1 MRPHAHDHQHGGHH
15 HGGHHQ
21 GGHHHGGACG
31 GLDHHDGNY
40 TSAQRRDLELVLDF
54 NRRMSEAINA
64 GLDVAATEAALD
76 PDPLRYMWVD
86 EGQGQIEAQLTAAD
100 EVLAAAA
107 SLRGKSRDGVQW
119 IEESARAARPSM
131 AAGADGTTLT
141 VWLEWVPERGEILR
155 ARREEVDGSFVV
167 EDISTDPIDLFR
179 PSAVI
184 DGDGRCWAFVG
195 RRDTPKS
202 PVAIWGTCRL
212 DSGWSPLE
220 RISDTAHPSFNQE
233 VARAADGSMVL
244 CWQARHE
251 SRFAIFTRTH
261 TPAGWGNTE
270 IVTAGIDANV
280 WDPALTTRP
289 DGGTVFAWSE
299 YAHGSYRIQVRE
311 RSAAGQWGDPRPIT
325 AGSDY
330 ALHPSLAVTADGRLW
345 CAFDQIVMHGHGG
358 SGPTRLRAA
367 ADVGADPT
375 YIPGVRPSGD
385 SVPAELIPEV
395 AAGVQ
400 VVEVLADGVRPAPGE
415 LTAGLDVVPSGLPKL
430 AATADGGLVVAY
442 RVHRRLP
449 LMTYYW
455 EIAAQSL
462 GLSGWEPPTSYSGTD
477 GTLEEVS
484 IVAVGHGVRIAAQM
498 DRRLERALTWTEG
511 FGGRECPYLYE
522 HHGSIIWHGTHGLGQ
537 IVMARLASSGPVW
550 SPGPATA
557 EVMACTSG
565 VPALEVQASEIA
577 ELVQSDTRTESRRWV
592 LKGGHKIAGHDR
604 RLERPSTQVGS
615 ETMHLYWGDLH
626 RHSLVSRCTSG
637 DEPSLDDFYRYAWDV
652 NDYDFWAVT
661 DHAENSS
668 DYQWWGIQKI
678 ADLFHIPGAFVPFYG
693 FEWTSAD
700 TGHQNVIFGDVERG
714 APTFSA
720 FAEGTTDPAG
730 LWKALGEHPA
740 YPAITIPHHPG
751 AAMVYNDWD
760 YHDSTYSRLVEIFQA
775 CRGNYEGPGSFRQ
788 YSDGTATGTFT
799 IDGLLR
805 GHRFGFVGSSDH
817 GHGASYVGAWARSL
831 ERAEVFEALQ
841 ARRTFAASTRDV
853 TLDVRLSGSDG
864 GEAFMGEEAHI
875 VGEPTIHIAAT
886 GYADLA
892 RLEVVRD
899 GVTVHEI
906 SPQVAAAGEIVVNM
920 RVEWGKGE
928 GETVWDGALSMD
940 GGRVLATP
948 WWSPDVIAAD
958 EHSLAWQNSTYSFGE
973 PYGAQRGAVELTLV
987 GPATARVEVMIGERS
1002 LVTTLGAI
1010 KAAFASGQT
1019 VNIPGSPGLAGTVC
1033 LQHSVGGLTSLGSRQ
1048 VQTSWTDDRPE
1059 HAAQVGLATFYYVRA
1074 YLVDGEMAWSSP
1086 IWITP
1091 TTAIG

>member
-1 MRPHAHDHQHGGHH
+1 MRAHADNHH
-15 HGGHHQ
+15 HGGHQ
-21 GGHHHGGACG
+21 HGGACG

-40 TSAQRRDLELVLDF
+40 SPSQRRDLHLVLDF
-54 NRRMSEAINA
+54 NARMSEAINA

-86 EGQGQIEAQLTAAD
+86 EGQGQIEAQLAAAD

-107 SLRGKSRDGVQW
+107 SLPGTPRDGVQW

-131 AAGADGTTLT
+131 AAGAGGATLT
-141 VWLEWVPERGEILR
+141 VWLEWVPEHGEVLR
-155 ARREEVDGSFVV
+155 ARREGADASVVV
-167 EDISTDPIDLFR
+167 EDITTDPVDLFR

-195 RRDTPKS
+195 RRDTPTS
-202 PVAIWGTCRL
+202 PVAVWATCRL
-212 DSGWSPLE
+212 DSGWSTLE
-220 RISDTAHPSFNQE
+220 RVSGTAHPSFNQE
-233 VARAADGSMVL
+233 AARAADGSIVV

-251 SRFAIFTRTH
+251 SRFAIFTRTY
-261 TPAGWGNTE
+261 TTQGWSDTE
-270 IVTAGIDANV
+270 IVTAGITANV
-280 WDPALTTRP
+280 WDPALATRP

-299 YAHGSYRIQVRE
+299 FTQGSYRIQLRE
-311 RSAAGQWGDPRPIT
+311 RSAAGQWGDPRPVT

-330 ALHPSLAVTADGRLW
+330 ALHPSVAVSADGRLW
-345 CAFDQIVMHGHGG
+345 CAFDRIVMHGHGG

-367 ADVGADPT
+367 ADVGADPRR
-375 YIPGVRPSGD
+375 IPGVRRSGD
-385 SVPAELIPEV
+385 SVPAELIPDV

-400 VVEVLADGVRPAPGE
+400 VVEVLAQGVRPAPGE
-415 LTAGLDVVPSGLPKL
+415 LAAGVDVVPSGLPKL

-462 GLSGWEPPTSYSGTD
+462 GPAGWEPPTTYSGTD

-484 IVAVGHGVRIAAQM
+484 IVTSTKGVRIAAQM

-537 IVMARLASSGPVW
+537 IVVAHRASAGSAW
-550 SPGPATA
+550 SPDGDPSAPAA
-557 EVMACTSG
+557 EVC
-565 VPALEVQASEIA
+565 VPV
-577 ELVQSDTRTESRRWV
+577 RTVESSQRQESRRWMV
-592 LKGGHKIAGHDR
+592 EGDDVGDHH
-604 RLERPSTQVGS
+604 ERPSTQVGQ
-615 ETMHLYWGDLH
+615 EKMHLYWGDLH

-678 ADLFHIPGAFVPFYG
+678 ADLFHIPGAFVPLYG
-693 FEWTSAD
+693 FEWTSASS
-700 TGHQNVIFGDVERG
+700 GHQNVIFGDVERG

-730 LWKALGEHPA
+730 LWKALEAHPA

-760 YHDSTYSRLVEIFQA
+760 YHDPRYSRLVEIFQA
-775 CRGNYEGPGSFRQ
+775 CRGNYEAPGSFRQ

-799 IDGLLR
+799 VDGLLR

-817 GHGASYVGAWARSL
+817 GHGASYVGAWARAL
-831 ERAEVFEALQ
+831 ERGEVFEALR

-853 TLDVRLSGSDG
+853 TLDVRLTGSDG
-864 GEAFMGEEAHI
+864 GEAFMGEEAEI
-875 VGEPTIHIAAT
+875 RGAPTVHVSAS

-892 RLEVVRD
+892 RLEVVRN
-899 GVTVHEI
+899 GVLVHEI
-906 SPQVAAAGEIVVNM
+906 SPRVAGMGEVAVGM
-920 RVEWGKGE
+920 RVEWGQGE
-928 GETVWDGALSMD
+928 GETRWDGTLSIQ
-940 GGRVLATP
+940 GGRVQSTP
-948 WWSPDVIAAD
+948 WWSPDVVAVGEQAV
-958 EHSLAWQNSTYSFGE
+958 SWQNSTYSFGD

-987 GPATARVEVMIGERS
+987 GPATARVTVQIGQRR

-1010 KAAFASGQT
+1010 EAAFASGQT
-1019 VNIPGSPGLAGTVC
+1019 VDIPGPADLVGAVC
-1033 LQHSVGGLTSLGSRQ
+1033 LQRSVGGLTSLGSRR
-1048 VQTSWTDDRPE
+1048 VDLSWTDG
-1059 HAAQVGLATFYYVRA
+1059 GLDLTALPVVATFYYVRA

-1086 IWITP
+1086 IWIT
-1091 TTAIG
+1091 AGS

>member
-1 MRPHAHDHQHGGHH
+1 MSPHTHDHS
-15 HGGHHQ
+15 
-21 GGHHHGGACG
+21 HGGACG

-40 TSAQRRDLELVLDF
+40 TAAQRADLDRVLDF

-64 GLDVAATEAALD
+64 GHDVADTEAALD

-86 EGQGQIEAQLTAAD
+86 EGQGRIEAQLTAAD
-100 EVLAAAA
+100 RVLAMAP
-107 SLRGKSRDGVQW
+107 LLPGRPREGVQW
-119 IEESARAARPSM
+119 ISESARAARPSM
-131 AAGADGTTLT
+131 AAGADGATFT
-141 VWLEWVPERGEILR
+141 VWLEWVAQRGEVLR
-155 ARREEVDGSFVV
+155 GRREGADGSVV
-167 EDISTDPIDLFR
+167 IDEITTDPVDLFR

-184 DGDGRCWAFVG
+184 DGDGVCWAFVG
-195 RRDTPKS
+195 RRDNPHS
-202 PVAIWGTCRL
+202 PVAVWATRL
-212 DSGWSPLE
+212 GDGGWAPLE
-220 RISDTAHPSFNQE
+220 QVSDTDHPSFNQE
-233 VARAADGSMVL
+233 ISRATDGSIVL
-244 CWQARHE
+244 CWQARHA

-261 TPAGWGNTE
+261 TASGWSETE
-270 IVTAGIDANV
+270 IVTAGVQANV
-280 WDPALTTRP
+280 WDPTVATHP

-299 YAHGSYRIQVRE
+299 YADGSYRIRLRE
-311 RSAAGQWGDPRPIT
+311 RSPHGQWSEPRAIT

-330 ALHPSLAVTADGRLW
+330 ALHPSVAVTADGRLW

-358 SGPTRLRAA
+358 SGPTRLRPAA
-367 ADVGADPT
+367 EVGADPR
-375 YIPGVRPSGD
+375 YVPGVRPSGD

-400 VVEVLADGVRPAPGE
+400 VVEVLQQGVRPAPGE
-415 LTAGLDVVPSGLPKL
+415 LTAGLDVVPSGLPRL

-455 EIAAQSL
+455 EIAAQAL
-462 GLSGWEPPTSYSGTD
+462 GPQGWEPPVSFSGSD

-484 IVAVGHGVRIAAQM
+484 IVSSGKGVRIAAQM

-511 FGGRECPYLYE
+511 FGGRECPYLYD
-522 HHGSIIWHGTHGLGQ
+522 HHGSIIWHGVHGLGQ
-537 IVMARLASSGPVW
+537 IVLAHWDSGGPVW
-550 SPGPATA
+550 SPGA
-557 EVMACTSG
+557 
-565 VPALEVQASEIA
+565 VPAPAVDV
-577 ELVQSDTRTESRRWV
+577 VQSDRRQESRRWLSDPAQTSAPKQRPTAHV
-592 LKGGHKIAGHDR
+592 GG
-604 RLERPSTQVGS
+604 

-693 FEWTSAD
+693 FEWTSASS
-700 TGHQNVIFGDVERG
+700 GHQNVIFGDVERG

-720 FAEGTTDPAG
+720 FAEETDNPAR

-760 YHDSTYSRLVEIFQA
+760 YHDPTYSRLVEIFQA

-788 YSDGTATGTFT
+788 YSDGTQTGTFT
-799 IDGLLR
+799 VDGLLR

-831 ERAEVFEALQ
+831 ERGEVFEALQ

-853 TLDVRLSGSDG
+853 ALDVRLTGSKG
-864 GEAFMGEEAHI
+864 GEAFMGEEAQIMGTPTLHI
-875 VGEPTIHIAAT
+875 RAT

-892 RLEVVRD
+892 RLDVVRD
-899 GVTVHEI
+899 GVLVHQM
-906 SPQVAAAGEIVVNM
+906 SPEVAEPGEIAIGM

-928 GETVWDGALSMD
+928 GETVWDGTVSIN

-948 WWSPDVIAAD
+948 WWSPDVVAVD
-958 EHSLAWQNSTYSFGE
+958 EHHVAWQNSTYSFGE
-973 PYGAQRGAVELTLV
+973 PYGAQRGDVEMTLV
-987 GPATARVEVMIGERS
+987 GPPTARVHVEMGPRS
-1002 LVTTLGAI
+1002 LVTTLAAI
-1010 KAAFASGQT
+1010 EAAFAGGQT
-1019 VNIPGSPGLAGTVC
+1019 LDIPGPPDVLGAAAV
-1033 LQHSVGGLTSLGSRQ
+1033 QRSVGGLTTLGARE
-1048 VQTSWTDDRPE
+1048 VEMSWVDQNFDPE
-1059 HAAQVGLATFYYVRA
+1059 EHQGMATFYYVRA
-1074 YLVDGEMAWSSP
+1074 YLIDGEMAWSSP
-1086 IWITP
+1086 IWVEGSGTP
-1091 TTAIG
+1091 